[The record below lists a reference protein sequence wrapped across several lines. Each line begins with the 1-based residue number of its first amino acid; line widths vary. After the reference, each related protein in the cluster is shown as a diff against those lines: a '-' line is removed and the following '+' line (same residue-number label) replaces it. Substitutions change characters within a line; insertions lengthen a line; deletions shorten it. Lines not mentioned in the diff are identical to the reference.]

1 MGEKIHDNKRIAKN
15 TIVLYGR
22 MLVLMFIGLFTS
34 RIVLNA
40 LGVEDYGINNVVG
53 GFLGLFAIVT
63 QSMSST
69 ISRYVTFELG
79 RNNAYDANK
88 VFCTSVNIQV
98 LYALIIVLLVI
109 P

>member
-63 QSMSST
+63 QSMSSYNV
-69 ISRYVTFELG
+69 I
-79 RNNAYDANK
+79 
-88 VFCTSVNIQV
+88 
-98 LYALIIVLLVI
+98 YAKADILS
-109 P
+109 